1 MSEHPTNAPLVVVHP
16 DKQGVSDAAGARL
29 LLALLDTLCV
39 RDDAHV
45 VLTGGSLG
53 SDMLAS
59 AGRSPL
65 ARLVD
70 WSRVRVL
77 LCVKFCVHDGDPDR
91 NRTEFYRL
99 LQKHALTPGLF
110 KADGAPGP
118 TDASP

>member
-70 WSRVRVL
+70 WSRVHLWWGDERYL
-77 LCVKFCVHDGDPDR
+77 PDGDPDR
-91 NRTEFYRL
+91 NETQNRAAL
-99 LQKHALTPGLF
+99 LDHLPL
-110 KADGAPGP
+110 
-118 TDASP
+118 SLIHI